1 MPRLKPLAAL
11 ALAGLMAT
19 PALFAAETCREG
31 DVVKLEDGRIGKVD
45 SVGSIGS
52 CFITMA
58 DGSTEAR
65 QPSQI
70 SIVGAP
76 PPQYGPLKLG
86 VYGCHSPQVGIRA
99 DVMIGLLKGG
109 SYRHFDGGEG
119 RYRYHPETLM
129 LEITSGPIKGIRYRR
144 IADTAF
150 SVMEIGGEANTST
163 TCALNTAKSVGKRPW

>member
-1 MPRLKPLAAL
+1 MARLASLLAVFAS
-11 ALAGLMAT
+11 GLMAAS
-19 PALFAAETCREG
+19 PSFAAESCREG
-31 DVVKLEDGRIGKVD
+31 DRVKLEDGRIGKVT

-76 PPQYGPLKLG
+76 AAQYGPLKPG

-99 DVMIGLLKGG
+99 DVMIGLID
-109 SYRHFDGGEG
+109 SSRYRHFDGGEG
-119 RYRYHPETLM
+119 RYRYDPKSLI
-129 LEITSGPIKGIRYRR
+129 LEISSGPIKGIRYRR
-144 IADTAF
+144 IADTAL

-163 TCALNTAKSVGKRPW
+163 TCALNTAKSVSKRPW